1 MSLIPD
7 HEVRLK
13 PVDESLRLARI
24 EMALTLL
31 QGATERMERKLDAL
45 LVALADDGQEDER
58 GVDLEG
64 NTLPA
69 ERDPTE
75 PL

>member
-64 NTLPA
+64 NVLPA
-69 ERDPTE
+69 ERDPND

>member
-64 NTLPA
+64 NALPA
-69 ERDPTE
+69 ERDPNE